1 MITLPIWF
9 TVLIVIYMV
18 ANIFLSYTFKTWF
31 RNFVVSKRKDI
42 FTKFDFEGNLKGI
55 KFVGHLNDNKELD
68 IDLVKD

>member
-9 TVLIVIYMV
+9 IVLIVIYMV
-18 ANIFLSYTFKTWF
+18 ANIFLSYTFKTWL
-31 RNFVVSKRKDI
+31 RNFAVNKSKGI

-55 KFVGHLNDNKELD
+55 KFVGHLNDDKELD